1 MFLKINK
8 EGVLSYEEYV
18 FGKYSGWEGPSP
30 CKWHLTDKSY
40 RCGTSGG
47 FMSLNWINVEEYSFN
62 SFLLME
68 RFQLRLLLKT
78 AEQHEQLAQ
87 QLGIALWANPAVRW
101 YFLHKCPECGT
112 FVESLGTKSKKTAD
126 TQEIRAAEL
135 YVLSFVED
143 FVTYTTPEVM
153 DEKCDFIYAWN
164 KERLF
169 ELTDFQGKTVL
180 DVGSGSGRLA
190 FAAAEKAR
198 GVYAC
203 EPVDCL
209 REYLR
214 DKIRRENIK
223 NIRVVDGMADNL
235 AYPDN
240 TFDIVMSGH
249 VVGDDYEAELS
260 EIFRVVK
267 SGGWVLDCPGEQTRK
282 SEPDKELLRRGFEG
296 FHYTSSL
303 GGDVYRYRKQIIK
316 NS

>member
-1 MFLKINK
+1 
-8 EGVLSYEEYV
+8 
-18 FGKYSGWEGPSP
+18 
-30 CKWHLTDKSY
+30 
-40 RCGTSGG
+40 
-47 FMSLNWINVEEYSFN
+47 MSLNWINVEEYSFN

-68 RFQLRLLLKT
+68 RFQLRFLLKT
-78 AEQHEQLAQ
+78 AEQHKQLSE

-101 YFLHKCPECGT
+101 YFLHKCPECGA
-112 FVESLGTKSKKTAD
+112 FVESLEANVQKTAD
-126 TQEIRAAEL
+126 AQNVRAAEL
-135 YVLSFVED
+135 YVLSSVED
-143 FVTYTTPEVM
+143 FVTYTTPEIM

-180 DVGSGSGRLA
+180 DIGSGSGRLT
-190 FAAAEKAR
+190 FAAAEKAMA
-198 GVYAC
+198 VYAC

-214 DKIRRENIK
+214 DKIRQEKIK
-223 NIRVVDGMADNL
+223 NIRVVDGMADSL

-249 VVGDDYEAELS
+249 VVGDDYETELS

-267 SGGWVLDCPGEQTRK
+267 SGGWVLDCPGEDSRK
-282 SEPDKELLRRGFEG
+282 REPDRELIRHGFEE

-303 GGDVYRYRKQIIK
+303 GGDVYRYRKQIFK
-316 NS
+316 NH